1 MCVASPEYIGVLFW
15 HPYGRY
21 LIAGALCSLVLG
33 HVTIQRIVK
42 VKA

>member
-1 MCVASPEYIGVLFW
+1 MCVTSPDYIGVLFW
-15 HPYGRY
+15 HPYGKY
-21 LIAGALCSLVLG
+21 LLAGAFFSLVLG